1 MFGPV
6 SVKQHETLLT
16 VVPLAGIVVGVGMIA
31 VMGLERALQNVVG
44 LLIYV
49 GVVVLLYEFVWHAV
63 SVRCNRPGC
72 HGSMHREVKQGQNGI
87 WIRYVCDSKL
97 HVIETLAMDNRDGPK
112 SPLE

>member
-6 SVKQHETLLT
+6 SVKQHERLLT
-16 VVPLAGIVVGVGMIA
+16 AVPVAGIAIGVGMIA
-31 VMGLERALQNVVG
+31 VMGLQRARENIVA

-63 SVRCNRPGC
+63 SVRCSRPGC
-72 HGSMHREVKQGQNGI
+72 PGIMHRQVIQGENGI
-87 WIRYVCDSKL
+87 WIRYVCDSRL
-97 HVIETLAMDNRDGPK
+97 HVIETLAMDNRDGPA